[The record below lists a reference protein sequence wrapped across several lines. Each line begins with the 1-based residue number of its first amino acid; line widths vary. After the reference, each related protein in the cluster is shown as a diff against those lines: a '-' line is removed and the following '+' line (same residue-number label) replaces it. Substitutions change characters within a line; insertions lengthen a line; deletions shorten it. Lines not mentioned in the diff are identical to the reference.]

1 MQTVSDDAGT
11 AKNGT
16 AFDKCTQGCLP
27 VLVGGRGA
35 WKPCLV
41 PPFLVERHLWWMKI
55 LKFAD
60 FYLKKK
66 INLSTFNFSIF
77 FFLFFHQLFYNH
89 SGGGGNFEARR
100 PTNNVLK
107 GDHRNVSGSSNTRG
121 GGSGGRVAQPAPVP
135 DQQRSAFTWRLR
147 RSLS

>member
-27 VLVGGRGA
+27 VLVGGWGA

-41 PPFLVERHLWWMKI
+41 PPFLVERHQWWMKI

-60 FYLKKK
+60 NYALDLISMWLKSVTR
-66 INLSTFNFSIF
+66 IDTHHLY
-77 FFLFFHQLFYNH
+77 HQLN
-89 SGGGGNFEARR
+89 
-100 PTNNVLK
+100 LCLI
-107 GDHRNVSGSSNTRG
+107 
-121 GGSGGRVAQPAPVP
+121 
-135 DQQRSAFTWRLR
+135 W
-147 RSLS
+147 

>member
-27 VLVGGRGA
+27 VLVGGWGA

-41 PPFLVERHLWWMKI
+41 PPFLVERHQWWMKI

-60 FYLKKK
+60 NYALDL
-66 INLSTFNFSIF
+66 ISMWLYNLFQLTNM
-77 FFLFFHQLFYNH
+77 FL
-89 SGGGGNFEARR
+89 
-100 PTNNVLK
+100 
-107 GDHRNVSGSSNTRG
+107 
-121 GGSGGRVAQPAPVP
+121 
-135 DQQRSAFTWRLR
+135 
-147 RSLS
+147 